1 MSLEV
6 RRMEREPHLDWEGK
20 GEGDLKEGRGA
31 RRRRRREAM
40 MKEFNGRRRKD
51 ERQVERKMK
60 SLVKE
65 GAGRQHV
72 ASCETDIVIGIEKDT
87 GKYTQTQRQ

>member
-1 MSLEV
+1 
-6 RRMEREPHLDWEGK
+6 
-20 GEGDLKEGRGA
+20 
-31 RRRRRREAM
+31 M

-72 ASCETDIVIGIEKDT
+72 ASCETDIDS
-87 GKYTQTQRQ
+87 YWH